1 MSSLGI
7 NSLIIIPETG
17 NACMKDSVAL
27 PRINIYCLL
36 QMVGYVVLI
45 DLVVEQIKLDESVLE
60 VLGLYLIIFLETFPF
75 SLALVIL
82 ALQLSIL
89 MIR

>member
-1 MSSLGI
+1 
-7 NSLIIIPETG
+7 
-17 NACMKDSVAL
+17 MKDSVAL